1 MRKTAFGITLLLL
14 YGVTF
19 AQESAKI
26 VEVPQVSIKDSLFYQ
41 MIYSVVNDAKECP
54 TTALLSSGIICKK
67 HELQN
72 VELYDFL
79 IEPFDDLIL
88 FIESLHGTNSWRIT
102 TINDMSILFFFSDS
116 NKFTVMDTSQII
128 INTRQRIKYEY
139 IMCKDTIDISEQSP
153 KSLCMREE
161 YSREKGRYLLQY
173 RSPCINIKESKKI
186 IKTNGRVLYFFKE

>member
-1 MRKTAFGITLLLL
+1 MRKTALCITLLLL

-41 MIYSVVNDAKECP
+41 MIYSVVKDAKECP
-54 TTALLSSGIICKK
+54 TTERLSSGIICKK

-72 VELYDFL
+72 MELYDFL

-102 TINDMSILFFFSDS
+102 TINDMSILFLFSDS

-161 YSREKGRYLLQY
+161 YSREEGRYLLQY
-173 RSPCINIKESKKI
+173 RSPCVNINGSEKK
-186 IKTNGRVLYFFKE
+186 